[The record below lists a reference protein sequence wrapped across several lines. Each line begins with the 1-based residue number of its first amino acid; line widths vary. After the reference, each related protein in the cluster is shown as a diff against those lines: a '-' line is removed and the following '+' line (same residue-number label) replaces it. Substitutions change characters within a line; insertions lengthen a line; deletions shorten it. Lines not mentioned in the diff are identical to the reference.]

1 MTPLRVSFALC
12 AGLLACASTVLALS
26 PPEVFE
32 RASKSVVI
40 IEADQGAGK
49 RALGSGVVVTT
60 VWIATNCHV
69 IGLASLVTIRRGD
82 HTLTARLGPRDES
95 SDLCLLH
102 SSDLNSF
109 PGLGVARRL
118 SGPLKP
124 GSRVFAI
131 GSPRGLELSISEG
144 LVSAVR
150 DDGSRRLIQTSTSI
164 SPGSSGGG
172 LFDDEGRLIGITT
185 LFLTGAQNL
194 NFAVP
199 VDRVDTLLA
208 RAARERNAATTGRPT
223 TGPAELLY
231 DPFAE
236 ERKAGKSARSP
247 GSPPT
252 DSPRATTDVMRAYE
266 TASRFIHDD
275 TRADLIALVTRA
287 NALSEQ
293 SRWNDLRDLA
303 LRAIER
309 WPWYAQ
315 AWQMLG
321 IAYLRL
327 GDYGYAEGA
336 LKEAQRLKPDDEWI
350 AWLLRSARAGRGRAT
365 GAPVQ

>member
-12 AGLLACASTVLALS
+12 AGLLACAPDLLALS
-26 PPEVFE
+26 PPEVYE

-40 IEADQGAGK
+40 IEAEHDAGK
-49 RALGSGVVVTT
+49 RTLGSGVVVTT

-82 HTLTARLGPRDES
+82 HTLSARLGPRDEP

-131 GSPRGLELSISEG
+131 GAPRGLELSISEG
-144 LVSAVR
+144 LVSGVR
-150 DDGSRRLIQTSTSI
+150 DDGSRRLIQTSASI

-172 LFDDEGRLIGITT
+172 LFDDEGRLIGITRF
-185 LFLTGAQNL
+185 FLADSQNL
-194 NFAVP
+194 NFAIP
-199 VDRVDTLLA
+199 IDRVDTLLV
-208 RAARERNAATTGRPT
+208 RATHEREVAGAGRPT
-223 TGPAELLY
+223 AHPPDLLY

-236 ERKAGKSARSP
+236 ERKSGESARPP

-252 DSPRATTDVMRAYE
+252 DSARATTDVVRAFE
-266 TASRFIHDD
+266 NASRFIHDD

-287 NALSEQ
+287 NALSERRQ
-293 SRWNDLRDLA
+293 WNELRDLA
-303 LRAIER
+303 LRAVER

-321 IAYLRL
+321 TAYLRL

-336 LKEAQRLKPDDEWI
+336 LMEAQRLKPDDEWI
-350 AWLLRSARAGRGRAT
+350 AWLLRSARAGRAR
-365 GAPVQ
+365 